1 MNLTFSSLFSF
12 IVPITVMDLICLLLI
27 GLMAVAIATEPEPSN
42 DELAEFNLF
51 LYLLGLRRE
60 IN

>member
-1 MNLTFSSLFSF
+1 MNLTFSSLFSS

-42 DELAEFNLF
+42 DELAEFIPVPVRVEKRN
-51 LYLLGLRRE
+51 
-60 IN
+60 